1 MRLALIV
8 ACVAFVGLALGVLQS
23 ASDIES
29 LAEAARPR
37 SERGMRVRSSF
48 QTDNQPLVRLP
59 PGVRIDPTTGFLVG
73 VQLDAEDGVEPLPW
87 GLLREARHDE
97 QQQETTWPAEL
108 RQLDG
113 KRVVMLGFLGTRY
126 EIEDIRDFVLLASH
140 WACCYGTP
148 PGLTGAVPVVLRE
161 RAPGLQVT
169 LNPIRVVGTL
179 RVGEVHE
186 EGFLTAVVRIEDAVG
201 EELRY

>member
-1 MRLALIV
+1 MKLSLLVSCLAV
-8 ACVAFVGLALGVLQS
+8 SGLALGVFQS
-23 ASDIES
+23 SADIEN

-37 SERGMRVRSSF
+37 SDRGMRVRSSF
-48 QTDNQPLVRLP
+48 QMDNQPLVKLP

-73 VQLDAEDGVEPLPW
+73 VQLDAEEGVDPLPW
-87 GLLREARHDE
+87 SLLRKARHDDAT
-97 QQQETTWPAEL
+97 QETSWPDEL
-108 RQLDG
+108 RELDG

-148 PGLTGAVPVVLRE
+148 PGLTGAVPVVTRDS
-161 RAPGLQVT
+161 APGLEIT

-186 EGFLTAVVRIEDAVG
+186 EGFLTALVRIEDAVA